1 VSAERYH
8 VLMSDGNQF
17 GTIGAMILRQS
28 RKHASKKA
36 IVFRGDEWTY
46 SKLEATVRAVGKSAL
61 AFGLR
66 RDDRFVIWA
75 PNSPRWIFSALGV
88 VGIGGVMVPIN
99 TRFKIMEAQD
109 IIERVRPTMLFISR
123 DFLDR
128 DYLAELRSAC
138 HGITDGIQVIVL
150 DGDADAGD
158 LDWDTFL
165 AAGIDVTDERYDEAM
180 SAVEPTTV
188 SDIFFTSGTTG
199 RPKGV
204 MTSHSQN
211 IRVFDVWAECVGLIE
226 SDRYLIVNPLFHT
239 FGYKA
244 GVLSSILR
252 GVTMVPLPVFDVD
265 EVMRL
270 IESDKITVLP
280 GAPTV
285 YLTILAYD
293 HRSKFDLSSL
303 RVAVTGAATIPVEMI
318 RQMAS
323 ELSFQNIVTAYGLSE
338 STGMVSICRP
348 GDPYELV
355 ANTSGCAIPDVEVKI
370 VDDSGRALPVGEPG
384 EILCRGYNVMV
395 GYFEDPAATREV
407 IDSDGWLHTGD
418 IGVMNVQGYLKITD
432 RKKDMFIV
440 GGFNAYPAE
449 IENLMLSHPMIIQV
463 SVIGVPD
470 ERMGEVGCAFVV
482 TRPGG
487 PTVAEIITWCR
498 DNMANYKA
506 PRYVEIVGALPLNAA
521 GKVLKPLLRDMFRE
535 GHLL

>member
-1 VSAERYH
+1 
-8 VLMSDGNQF
+8 MSGGEQF
-17 GTIGAMILRQS
+17 ETIGAMIQSQS
-28 RKHASKKA
+28 RKHATKTALS
-36 IVFRGDEWTY
+36 FRGDDWTY
-46 SKLEATVRAVGKSAL
+46 AELESTLRAVGKSAL
-61 AFGLR
+61 ALGLK

-75 PNSPRWIFSALGV
+75 PNSPRWIFSALGC

-99 TRFKIMEAQD
+99 TRFKTLEAQD
-109 IIERVRPTMLFISR
+109 IIERVRPTMLFITR

-128 DYLAELRSAC
+128 DYLAELRAVSP
-138 HGITDGIQVIVL
+138 GITDGIQVITL
-150 DGDADAGD
+150 DGEADSGD
-158 LDWDTFL
+158 LDWNGFL
-165 AAGIDVTDERYDEAM
+165 ATGRDVSDEQYDAALA
-180 SAVEPTTV
+180 AVEPTTV

-270 IESDKITVLP
+270 IESEKITVLP

-293 HRSKFDLSSL
+293 RRADFDLSSL

-318 RQMAS
+318 RQMAT

-370 VDDSGRALPVGEPG
+370 VDDAGRELPPGEPG

-395 GYFEDPAATREV
+395 GYYEDEAATREV
-407 IDSDGWLHTGD
+407 VDSEGWLHTGD
-418 IGVMNVQGYLKITD
+418 IGIMDDKGYLKITD

-470 ERMGEVGCAFVV
+470 DRMGEVGCAFVV
-482 TRPGG
+482 TRAGG
-487 PTVAEIITWCR
+487 PSSAEIIAWCR

-506 PRYVEIVGALPLNAA
+506 PRYVEIVDALPLNAA
-521 GKVLKPLLRDMFRE
+521 GKVLKPVLRDMFRE
-535 GHLL
+535 RHNGG

>member
-1 VSAERYH
+1 
-8 VLMSDGNQF
+8 MSGGDVF
-17 GTIGAMILRQS
+17 ETIGVMLRHQCAKYS
-28 RKHASKKA
+28 SKTA
-36 IVFRGDEWTY
+36 LAFRDDEWTY
-46 SKLEATVRAVGKSAL
+46 GELGSNLCDVGKSAL
-61 AFGLR
+61 SLGLR

-75 PNSPRWIFSALGV
+75 PNSPRWIFAALGCV
-88 VGIGGVMVPIN
+88 SIGGVMVPIN
-99 TRFKIMEAQD
+99 TRFKTLEAQD
-109 IIERVRPTMLFISR
+109 IIERVRPRLLFITR

-128 DYLAELRSAC
+128 DYLAELRDASPQLL
-138 HGITDGIQVIVL
+138 DGIQVVVL
-150 DGDADAGD
+150 DGEADEND
-158 LDWDTFL
+158 LTWESFITSGRAVSDSDHE
-165 AAGIDVTDERYDEAM
+165 AAVDSVA
-180 SAVEPTTV
+180 PTTV

-252 GVTMVPLPVFDVD
+252 GVTMVPLPTFDVE
-265 EVMRL
+265 EVMQL
-270 IESDKITVLP
+270 IESERITVLP

-285 YLTILAYD
+285 YLTILAYEGRD
-293 HRSKFDLSSL
+293 KFDLSSL

-318 RQMAS
+318 RRMAS
-323 ELSFQNIVTAYGLSE
+323 ELSFQSIVTAYGLSE

-355 ANTSGCAIPDVEVKI
+355 ANTSGCAIPDVEVKL
-370 VDDSGRALPVGEPG
+370 VDDDGKSVPVGEPG

-395 GYFEDPAATREV
+395 GYYEDEAATREA
-407 IDSDGWLHTGD
+407 IDSEGWLHTGD
-418 IGVMNVQGYLKITD
+418 IGIMDDKGYLKITD

-449 IENLMLSHPMIIQV
+449 IENLMLAHPMITQV

-487 PTVAEIITWCR
+487 PRPDEIISWCR

-506 PRYVEIVGALPLNAA
+506 PRYVEVVDALPLNAA
-521 GKVLKPLLRDMFRE
+521 GKVLKPVLREMFSAKQIAT
-535 GHLL
+535 

>member
-1 VSAERYH
+1 
-8 VLMSDGNQF
+8 MSVDKQF
-17 GTIGAMILRQS
+17 GTIGTMIQHQS
-28 RKHASKKA
+28 RRHAHK
-36 IVFRGDEWTY
+36 T
-46 SKLEATVRAVGKSAL
+46 AL
-61 AFGLR
+61 AFRGNEWSYAELETSVRSIGKAALSIGLR

-75 PNSPRWIFSALGV
+75 PNSPRWIFGALGC

-99 TRFKIMEAQD
+99 TRFKTLEAID
-109 IIERVRPTMLFISR
+109 ILERVRPRVLFITR

-128 DYLAELRSAC
+128 DYLAELRATDPTV
-138 HGITDGIQVIVL
+138 TDGIHVVVI
-150 DGDADAGD
+150 DGDADPGD
-158 LDWDTFL
+158 LSWDAFL
-165 AAGIDVTDERYDEAM
+165 ASGSTISDREYEEAIA
-180 SAVEPTTV
+180 AVEPDTI

-252 GVTMVPLPVFDVD
+252 GVTMVPLPTFDVD
-265 EVMRL
+265 EVMGL
-270 IESDKITVLP
+270 IESERITILP
-280 GAPTV
+280 GAPTI
-285 YLTILAYD
+285 YLTILAFER
-293 HRSKFDLSSL
+293 RSDFDLSSL

-318 RQMAS
+318 RRMAA
-323 ELSFQNIVTAYGLSE
+323 ELSFENIVTAYGLSE

-370 VDDSGRALPVGEPG
+370 VDEEGRELPSGEPG

-395 GYFEDPAATREV
+395 GYYEDDFATREV
-407 IDSDGWLHTGD
+407 IDTDGWLHTGD
-418 IGVMNVQGYLKITD
+418 IGIMDEQGYLKITD

-449 IENLMLSHPMIIQV
+449 IENLMLRHPKIAQAA
-463 SVIGVPD
+463 VIGVPD

-482 TRPGG
+482 PRIDAVTADE
-487 PTVAEIITWCR
+487 VIAWCR

-506 PRYVEIVGALPLNAA
+506 PRYVEVVASLPLNAA
-521 GKVLKPLLRDMFRE
+521 GKVLKPVLRELFE
-535 GHLL
+535 AGNSGG